1 VHRKEDGGMDH
12 SKDQGREGEQER
24 IYGEGAPAPYR
35 PFDPGRVRT
44 PAHGPSPLADL
55 RPIDQQGERDR
66 RGGDRRHEDRRSSAS
81 EGGRREHGERRRFDR
96 RTRLAGA
103 GLLAAIAFGVGGHEI
118 ASRVNQ
124 PGGILGLGPEPS
136 TSVDVTADFHLPA
149 WDKAA
154 LEPFIQEAAQ
164 RHEVSPSLIRAVIQT
179 ESRFNPLAVSQVGA
193 QGLMQLMPSTAR
205 HVGIENP
212 FDPRENILGGT
223 KYLSSL
229 LDRFKGNTA
238 RALAAYNAGPTVVA
252 RHRGIPPFRETQGY
266 VRKIQKLVQDTD
278 AEFSLPAPVKVRKA
292 SLHSTTSHKVGR
304 SKVVV
309 RKASTKHRPV
319 VRRASVRLAT
329 KSVRRTRG

>member
-1 VHRKEDGGMDH
+1 VQRKEDGGMDH
-12 SKDQGREGEQER
+12 PKSQRDDGQPDRAERSGE
-24 IYGEGAPAPYR
+24 PATLYR
-35 PFDPGRVRT
+35 PFDPTRSRGMAQRAQHVHDIR
-44 PAHGPSPLADL
+44 PLEQD
-55 RPIDQQGERDR
+55 GEPDR
-66 RGGDRRHEDRRSSAS
+66 RSDDRRHNDRRAAS
-81 EGGRREHGERRRFDR
+81 VLGGRRQGERRRFDR

-103 GLLAAIAFGVGGHEI
+103 GLLAAVAFGVGGHEI
-118 ASRVNQ
+118 ASRMGGG
-124 PGGILGLGPEPS
+124 PGMFGAPEPS
-136 TSVDVTADFHLPA
+136 TSVDVSADFHLPA

-164 RHEVSPSLIRAVIQT
+164 LHQMSPSLIRAVIQT

-193 QGLMQLMPSTAR
+193 QGLMQLMPATAR

-223 KYLSSL
+223 KYLSSM

-278 AEFSLPAPVKVRKA
+278 AEFSIPAPVRVKKA
-292 SLHSTTSHKVGR
+292 SLSRGATHKAGR
-304 SKVVV
+304 GKATVQ
-309 RKASTKHRPV
+309 KASAKHRPV
-319 VRRASVRLAT
+319 VRKASVRV
-329 KSVRRTRG
+329 KKPVGRRG